1 MTRAMSEIERRIREK
16 IETFVIELNE
26 LVREAA
32 LDAVSEALGSTARR
46 PRRGAPSKPRVSSG
60 GRGQKRSQTEIDRMA
75 KSLASYVDRHPGEGA
90 IAIAKALGMTTKD
103 LVLPMKKL
111 LASGTLVT
119 KGQKRAT
126 KYYPR

>member
-16 IETFVIELNE
+16 IETFVGELNE

-32 LDAVSEALGSTARR
+32 LDAVSEALGSTSRR
-46 PRRGAPSKPRVSSG
+46 PKRGAPSKPRARSRG
-60 GRGQKRSQTEIDRMA
+60 PGQKRSQSEIDRMA
-75 KSLASYVDRHPGEGA
+75 KSLASYVDKHPGEGA
-90 IAIAKALGMTTKD
+90 ITIAKALGMTTKD

-111 LASGTLVT
+111 LASGQLMT

>member
-16 IETFVIELNE
+16 IETFVVELNE

-32 LDAVSEALGSTARR
+32 LDAVSEALGSTSRR
-46 PRRGAPSKPRVSSG
+46 PRRGAPPKPRVARRG
-60 GRGQKRSQTEIDRMA
+60 PGQKRSQPEIDRMA
-75 KSLASYVDRHPGEGA
+75 KSALSYVEKHPGEGV
-90 IAIAKALGMTTKD
+90 IAIGRALGVTSKD

-111 LASGTLVT
+111 LASGALMT